1 MVLRGRFPVVALAA
15 FGVLGSSACASS
27 SSFVTRDEYVALQER
42 VEEVERTN
50 GRLRIQLRDAEDKI
64 YLLEDRVESAR
75 INALRTPGVWV
86 DPRQRAVQRPPSGT
100 QTPITSAPSPV
111 YRSPVTQA
119 GPPPNAHIDPLAPPS
134 DLPVVSAAPA
144 APAVSGSG
152 EQVADGGYEVEEA
165 VIDMARYEERF
176 GGEPGGARPTVSS
189 SASPASAP
197 VAVRTAQP
205 PVDVGG
211 HRLPVSSDS
220 ENRVVRAE
228 QASEPVEGRTSREV
242 YEAAIEQFNRAEY
255 PDALA
260 SLDSFM
266 GMNPAVDYMDNALFW
281 TGECY
286 YGLGQ
291 YAQAL
296 SYFQRVVS
304 EFPNGNKV
312 PDSMLKIALTHERLS
327 DPNAAREAL
336 QRVVDVYPTTP
347 AAERAAER
355 LRALQ

>member
-1 MVLRGRFPVVALAA
+1 MVLRGRFSVVALAA

-27 SSFVTRDEYVALQER
+27 ASFVTRDEYVALQER
-42 VEEVERTN
+42 VEDVERTN

-86 DPRQRAVQRPPSGT
+86 DPRQRAVQRPPAGT

-111 YRSPVTQA
+111 FRSPVTQA
-119 GPPPNAHIDPLAPPS
+119 GPPPNPHIDPLAPPS

-144 APAVSGSG
+144 VAAATRAETSAPD
-152 EQVADGGYEVEEA
+152 EGYEVEEA

-176 GGEPGGARPTVSS
+176 GGEPGGARPASS
-189 SASPASAP
+189 SSRSSAT
-197 VAVRTAQP
+197 VATRTAVP

-211 HRLPVSSDS
+211 HRLPVSGDSD
-220 ENRVVRAE
+220 NRVVRAE
-228 QASEPVEGRTSREV
+228 PADPVEEGRSSREV

-255 PDALA
+255 PAALA

-312 PDSMLKIALTHERLS
+312 PDSMLKIALTHERLD